1 MFFFFPAGYVTEL
14 KNKKMNNV
22 LNDKK
27 QSPARTATATA
38 KIKKRFKAS

>member
-1 MFFFFPAGYVTEL
+1 VTEL

-27 QSPARTATATA
+27 QSPARTATATT
-38 KIKKRFKAS
+38 KVTNDSKPTNSNLVD

>member
-1 MFFFFPAGYVTEL
+1 
-14 KNKKMNNV
+14 MNNA

-38 KIKKRFKAS
+38 KVTKDSKPANTNLLDLIINNKN